1 MYLFTCLHFS
11 GAYDSDAA
19 MKVHISQYDKI
30 CMLKVKD
37 LLPSL
42 FSKGVVTLQQK
53 QKIENKEQ
61 FEQEGMKVLLD
72 DVILPSLKLNTTEKY
87 KGFLQSMEE
96 SDDQTWKEMAKRLG
110 MYLSHKSVIIIY
122 IQYILECH

>member
-1 MYLFTCLHFS
+1 MYLFTCLNFL
-11 GAYDSDAA
+11 GTIDNDAA
-19 MKVHISQYDKI
+19 MKVLISQYDKI
-30 CMLKVKD
+30 FMLKVKD

-61 FEQEGMKVLLD
+61 LEQEGMKVLLD
-72 DVILPSLKLNTTEKY
+72 DVILPSLKLNTGEKY

-110 MYLSHKSVIIIY
+110 KYLSQKSVIIY
-122 IQYILECH
+122 A